1 MNNLS
6 TTPPSDLPLLF
17 TPITLGGITLRN
29 RVLVSPMCQ
38 YHSERDG
45 GPNDYHLVHL
55 GQFAMGG
62 AGLVFCEEKIGRAH
76 V

>member
-1 MNNLS
+1 MNGNHLFSVSLAMNNQQ
-6 TTPPSDLPLLF
+6 PLLF

-29 RVLVSPMCQ
+29 RLVVSPMCQ
-38 YHSERDG
+38 YASERDG
-45 GPNDYHLVHL
+45 GPGDYHLVHL

-62 AGLVFCEEKIGRAH
+62 VPGRY